1 MPLHHMN
8 FFITESHPYKNFAF
22 YFAHVC
28 IKSTHGNRPSN
39 PPRNQVKPRASS
51 AVMTAQ
57 ITHREGSAHWS
68 QSMGLMT
75 LCPTVV
81 LSLGEQTVVLILCL
95 FLLRYLPFLVLSFSC
110 E

>member
-1 MPLHHMN
+1 MRFHI
-8 FFITESHPYKNFAF
+8 F
-22 YFAHVC
+22 
-28 IKSTHGNRPSN
+28 RP
-39 PPRNQVKPRASS
+39 PNQVKPRASS
-51 AVMTAQ
+51 AFMTAQ
-57 ITHREGSAHWS
+57 ITHSEGSAHWS

>member
-28 IKSTHGNRPSN
+28 IKSTHGNRQFN
-39 PPRNQVKPRASS
+39 PPPNQVKPRASS
-51 AVMTAQ
+51 AVVTAQ
-57 ITHREGSAHWS
+57 ITHSEGSAHWS
-68 QSMGLMT
+68 QSMGT